1 MALPGAGLGP
11 RLVGP
16 PMRYALLLSPACL
29 VAWCG
34 RLEAFRRKFARL
46 LGFYWISAAF
56 AERGSQ
62 DLPTV

>member
-1 MALPGAGLGP
+1 MAPSGAGLGP

-16 PMRYALLLSPACL
+16 PTRYALLLSPACL

-46 LGFYWISAAF
+46 QGFGWISAAS
-56 AERGSQ
+56 AESGSQ